1 MKKIFTTT
9 AIVTLL
15 AFPVAAQEAT
25 QATPQAGQA
34 QSGQMAATGL
44 RAGQM
49 EIQASSLIGQRLYI
63 LRDDAAM
70 QQQGMGTQQT
80 TVGAGATDQAAGQ
93 QVQPQPEG
101 QATQQAEGQQ
111 VQPQPEGQAT
121 QQAEGQQVQP
131 QPEGQATQQAEGQ
144 QVQPQPEGQ
153 ATQQAE
159 GQQVQPQPEGQ
170 ATQQAEGQQVQ
181 PQPEG
186 QATQQ
191 AEGQQVQPEPRPATQ
206 AGQQPGMNMAELE
219 QGITDIPDSWT
230 MAGEIDDV
238 LMSPEGQVQA
248 LVIDSGG
255 FLGMN
260 ESTRRI
266 DIQQVQFVPDLD
278 NEGEFYVVYT
288 GDRATFEQSERFDET
303 TLAEGSTRGT
313 QMWGEELRGGQSD
326 VAFTSLTSDDLVGTA
341 VYGAEDN
348 WVGQISELALTES
361 GEVEAV
367 IVDVGGFLGIGTRPV
382 ALTMEQ
388 IQLRRGEG
396 GLFRDD
402 LRAYVNATQEE
413 LESLPEWD
421 NEG

>member
-25 QATPQAGQA
+25 QTAPQAGQA
-34 QSGQMAATGL
+34 QTGQMAASGL
-44 RAGQM
+44 HAGQM
-49 EIQASSLIGQRLYI
+49 EIQASNLIGQRLYI

-159 GQQVQPQPEGQ
+159 GQQVQP
-170 ATQQAEGQQVQ
+170 
-181 PQPEG
+181 
-186 QATQQ
+186 
-191 AEGQQVQPEPRPATQ
+191 EPRPDAQ
-206 AGQQPGMNMAELE
+206 AGQPGMNMAELE

-260 ESTRRI
+260 EATRRI
-266 DIQQVQFVPDLD
+266 DIQQVQFVPDLN

-288 GDRATFEQSERFDET
+288 GDRAMFEQSERFDET
-303 TLAEGSTRGT
+303 TLAEGTTRGT

-341 VYGAEDN
+341 VYGADDN

-421 NEG
+421 NDQG